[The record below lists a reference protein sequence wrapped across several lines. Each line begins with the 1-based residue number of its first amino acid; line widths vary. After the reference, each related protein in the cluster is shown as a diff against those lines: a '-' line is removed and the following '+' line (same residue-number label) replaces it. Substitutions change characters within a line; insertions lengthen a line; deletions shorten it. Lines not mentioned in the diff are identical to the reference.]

1 MPGSPLALNFK
12 LTDVHKAEGSD
23 GGVSVW
29 QQKEEWGMEE
39 EDENIHGSEL
49 LDMF

>member
-1 MPGSPLALNFK
+1 
-12 LTDVHKAEGSD
+12 
-23 GGVSVW
+23 VSVW

-49 LDMF
+49 LDMFWAGIYIVLTSFFLKTGSIVPVT